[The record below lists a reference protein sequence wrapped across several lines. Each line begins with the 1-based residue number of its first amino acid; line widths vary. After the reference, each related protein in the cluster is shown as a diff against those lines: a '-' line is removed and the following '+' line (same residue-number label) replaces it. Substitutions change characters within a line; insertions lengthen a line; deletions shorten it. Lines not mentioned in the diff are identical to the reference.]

1 MGFQVTLA
9 PTSSHQPTQG
19 WFCCSGGCDSWE
31 HRGKYPLRQE
41 GHLQLPPQGPGSCL
55 ASLLS
60 HSPQG
65 SNSSHE
71 FCKSPDPQTQHWLPY
86 SVKDQ
91 SVPRP
96 VFPNKPAIPHCS
108 SLLAPISHSEFT
120 PLKPRTLPSGPF
132 LLPAWNPIHLGCH
145 W

>member
-41 GHLQLPPQGPGSCL
+41 EHQQLPPQGAGSCL

-65 SNSSHE
+65 CNPIHELCKAQIPSPNTDTPTVPKTSLCPELSSGTSQP
-71 FCKSPDPQTQHWLPY
+71 SPTALTPGIHFILWI
-86 SVKDQ
+86 
-91 SVPRP
+91 RP
-96 VFPNKPAIPHCS
+96 
-108 SLLAPISHSEFT
+108 SEVSDSAF
-120 PLKPRTLPSGPF
+120 KPF
-132 LLPAWNPIHLGCH
+132 LLPAWDPIHLGCH